1 MSPRWQDKNM
11 LIIYSKYIILE
22 VLFNVYRYGNR
33 WINFYL
39 HNLLMDNSSKQ
50 KHLPIFYKSHI
61 NRLHHTVIVI
71 PALAIT
77 TFCKREITLNSVY
90 CIGWVNVVL
99 FNLVS
104 TMLENLQN
112 LIQYIMTAIQHVE
125 PPSYFQFPY
134 WRGSFKGV
142 KIKHITHI
150 PSCML

>member
-1 MSPRWQDKNM
+1 MRFVRYLNTC
-11 LIIYSKYIILE
+11 II
-22 VLFNVYRYGNR
+22 
-33 WINFYL
+33 
-39 HNLLMDNSSKQ
+39 SSS
-50 KHLPIFYKSHI
+50 LPIFYKSHI
-61 NRLHHTVIVI
+61 NSLHHTVIVI

-125 PPSYFQFPY
+125 PPLLFSISILERGFKIFIMVAKY
-134 WRGSFKGV
+134 WTPSPISRSHWAGGSKYATGIIF
-142 KIKHITHI
+142 
-150 PSCML
+150 

>member
-1 MSPRWQDKNM
+1 MQTQFYRFLNNLKIFDFEICEILNTC
-11 LIIYSKYIILE
+11 II
-22 VLFNVYRYGNR
+22 
-33 WINFYL
+33 
-39 HNLLMDNSSKQ
+39 SSS
-50 KHLPIFYKSHI
+50 LPIFYKSHI
-61 NRLHHTVIVI
+61 NSLHHTVIVI

-99 FNLVS
+99 FNLLS

-134 WRGSFKGV
+134 WRGGLKY
-142 KIKHITHI
+142 
-150 PSCML
+150 L

>member
-1 MSPRWQDKNM
+1 MQTQFYRFLNNLKIFDFEICEILNTC
-11 LIIYSKYIILE
+11 II
-22 VLFNVYRYGNR
+22 
-33 WINFYL
+33 
-39 HNLLMDNSSKQ
+39 SSS
-50 KHLPIFYKSHI
+50 LPIFYKSHI
-61 NRLHHTVIVI
+61 NSLHHTVIVI

-134 WRGSFKGV
+134 WRGVLKY
-142 KIKHITHI
+142 
-150 PSCML
+150 L